1 METTGRMGKI
11 HVSQETADALIHA
24 GKTSWLVT
32 REETI
37 VAKGKGSMQTY
48 YVNPPANRAS
58 SYAGSMD
65 QFNIITSTTTSTS
78 RTNTDPFDTA

>member
-1 METTGRMGKI
+1 METTGIMGKI

-24 GKTSWLVT
+24 GKKSWLVT
-32 REETI
+32 REEKI
-37 VAKGKGSMQTY
+37 EVKGKGSMQTY

-65 QFNIITSTTTSTS
+65 QYAMTTELLG
-78 RTNTDPFDTA
+78 FDAA